1 MTKENEVIKIFK
13 KSKALLSG
21 HFLLS
26 SGLHSPVYFEKF
38 QVLKNPVYIQK
49 LCKKLAQLFKKD
61 KVQVVIGP
69 ATGGILL
76 AYEVAKNLKTNFVFA
91 ETENNQRVLKRGFE
105 IKPNQ
110 RVLLVDDV
118 LTTGGSV
125 REVIDLVERCQGK
138 IIGIGFILDRSGGKI
153 SFSPKANQT
162 MFKSD
167 KYPLKALATVEALTY
182 HPSDCPLCRKK
193 LPLVKPGSREVK

>member
-1 MTKENEVIKIFK
+1 MAKENEVLKIFK

-49 LCKKLAQLFKKD
+49 LCKKLAQLFRKD
-61 KVQVVIGP
+61 KVQLVIGP

-76 AYEVAKNLKTNFVFA
+76 AFEVAKNLKTNFVFA

-110 RVLLVDDV
+110 RVLIVDDV

-125 REVIDLVERCQGK
+125 KEVIDLVEKHQGK
-138 IIGIGFILDRSGGKI
+138 IVGIGFILDRSGGKI
-153 SFSPKANQT
+153 SF
-162 MFKSD
+162 
-167 KYPLKALATVEALTY
+167 KYPLKSLATVSVETY
-182 HPSDCPLCRKK
+182 HPSDCPLCQKMI
-193 LPLVKPGSREVK
+193 PLVKPGSREIN

>member
-1 MTKENEVIKIFK
+1 MKSNKENQILGLFK

-49 LCKKLAQLFKKD
+49 ICKKLAALFKKD
-61 KVQVVIGP
+61 KVQLVIGP

-76 AYEVAKNLKTNFVFA
+76 AFEVSKNLKTNFVFA
-91 ETENNQRVLKRGFE
+91 ESENSQRVLKRGFE
-105 IKPNQ
+105 IKPGQ
-110 RVLLVDDV
+110 RVLIVDDV

-125 REVIDLVERCQGK
+125 QGVIDLVERHQGK
-138 IIGIGFILDRSGGKI
+138 IVGIGFILDRSGGRVN
-153 SFSPKANQT
+153 FPYPV
-162 MFKSD
+162 KS
-167 KYPLKALATVEALTY
+167 LATVSAETY
-182 HPSDCPLCRKK
+182 QPSNCPLCQRN
-193 LPLVKPGSREVK
+193 LPLTKPGSREVK

>member
-13 KSKALLSG
+13 KSKALLAG

-38 QVLKNPVYIQK
+38 QVLKNPAYIQK
-49 LCKKLAQLFKKD
+49 LCKKLALLFKKD

-91 ETENNQRVLKRGFE
+91 ETENNRRVLKRGYE
-105 IKPNQ
+105 IKPQ
-110 RVLLVDDV
+110 QKVLIVDDV

-125 REVIDLVERCQGK
+125 REVIELVERCQGE

-153 SFSPKANQT
+153 SFN
-162 MFKSD
+162 
-167 KYPLKALATVEALTY
+167 YPLKALATVSALTY
-182 HPSDCPLCRKK
+182 QPSDCPLCRKK

>member
-1 MTKENEVIKIFK
+1 MTKENEVLKIFK

-49 LCKKLAQLFKKD
+49 KKKKLALLFKKD
-61 KVQVVIGP
+61 KVEVVIGP

-76 AYEVAKNLKTNFVFA
+76 AYEVAKNLKIKFVFA

-105 IKPNQ
+105 IKPHQ
-110 RVLLVDDV
+110 RVLMVDDV

-153 SFSPKANQT
+153 SF
-162 MFKSD
+162 
-167 KYPLKALATVEALTY
+167 KYPLKALAAVEALTY